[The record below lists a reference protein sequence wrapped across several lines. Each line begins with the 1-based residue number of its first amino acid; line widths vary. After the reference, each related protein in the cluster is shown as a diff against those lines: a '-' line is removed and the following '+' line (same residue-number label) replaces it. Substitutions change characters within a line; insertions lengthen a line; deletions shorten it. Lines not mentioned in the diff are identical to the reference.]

1 MVKDNMENQENT
13 QSKKEAEQE
22 LFALKAEW
30 QKYFKMPPPIKSSR
44 EFLSKNIS
52 WQKQAKEQGINLK
65 RFHKMMNM
73 ALSQY
78 ELGKKVKHE
87 LVVKSG
93 TRFIRQWQG
102 KTHEVEAAGSTFI
115 YNRENY
121 KSLSAI
127 ARKITGAQWNGKLFF
142 GVKK

>member
-1 MVKDNMENQENT
+1 MENREYT
-13 QSKKEAEQE
+13 STKKQAEQE

-30 QKYFKMPPPIKSSR
+30 QKRFKIPPPPKSSR

-65 RFHKMMNM
+65 RFHKMMGT

-78 ELGKKVKHE
+78 ELGKKVKPE
-87 LVVKSG
+87 LTVKSG
-93 TRFIRQWQG
+93 TKFIRQWQG
-102 KTHEVEAAGSTFI
+102 KTHEVEAAGSAFI
-115 YNRENY
+115 YNGENY

-127 ARKITGAQWNGKLFF
+127 ARKITSTQWNGKLFF

>member
-1 MVKDNMENQENT
+1 MENREYISN
-13 QSKKEAEQE
+13 KKQTEQE
-22 LFALKAEW
+22 LSALKVEW
-30 QKYFKMPPPIKSSR
+30 QKHFKMPTPTKSSR

-65 RFHKMMNM
+65 RFSKMMDV

-78 ELGKKVKHE
+78 ELGKKVKPE
-87 LVVKSG
+87 LIVKSG
-93 TRFIRQWQG
+93 TKFIRQWQG
-102 KTHEVEAAGSTFI
+102 KTHEVEASGSTFI
-115 YNRENY
+115 YSGETY

-127 ARKITGAQWNGKLFF
+127 ARKITGTQWNGKLFF

>member
-1 MVKDNMENQENT
+1 MENRAPT
-13 QSKKEAEQE
+13 QPKKEREQE
-22 LFALKAEW
+22 LSALKMEW
-30 QKYFKMPPPIKSSR
+30 QKYFKISPPTKSSR

-65 RFHKMMNM
+65 KFYKTLDT

-78 ELGKKVKHE
+78 VMGKKIRPE
-87 LVVKSG
+87 LIVKSG
-93 TRFIRQWQG
+93 TKFIRQWQG
-102 KTHEVEAAGSTFI
+102 KVHEVEASGSEFI
-115 YNRENY
+115 YNGVGY

-127 ARKITGAQWNGKLFF
+127 ARKITGTQWNGKLFF

>member
-1 MVKDNMENQENT
+1 MENQENT
-13 QSKKEAEQE
+13 LIRKQAEQE
-22 LFALKAEW
+22 LSVLKTEW
-30 QKYFKMPPPIKSSR
+30 QRYFKMPPPTKSSR

-52 WQKQAKEQGINLK
+52 WQKQAEEHGINLNK
-65 RFHKMMNM
+65 FYKMMDA

-93 TRFIRQWQG
+93 TRFIRQWQW
-102 KTHEVEAAGSTFI
+102 KTHEVEAAGAAFI
-115 YNRENY
+115 YNGENY

-127 ARKITGAQWNGKLFF
+127 ARKITGTQWNGKLFF